1 MLGTKEH
8 GVVQSPCMLLTAQ
21 GMAGTGWEWL
31 CFQAASIVV
40 QKKLKQP
47 TNMALGGGGG
57 GWCSVG

>member
-1 MLGTKEH
+1 M
-8 GVVQSPCMLLTAQ
+8 VPTAQ
-21 GMAGTGWEWL
+21 GMAGSGWAWL

-57 GWCSVG
+57 GEGGAQLDGA

>member
-1 MLGTKEH
+1 M
-8 GVVQSPCMLLTAQ
+8 VPTAQ
-21 GMAGTGWEWL
+21 GMAGSGWAWL

-57 GWCSVG
+57 GEGGAQLDGGLP

>member
-1 MLGTKEH
+1 MLGTRARC
-8 GVVQSPCMLLTAQ
+8 GVLTVQE
-21 GMAGTGWEWL
+21 MAGSGWEWL

-57 GWCSVG
+57 RVVLR